1 MDRVIAQEL
10 SILGSHGMPAVDYPA
25 TLDLIASGALDPER
39 LVTRVVGLDEAG
51 VAMAAMDEVAGAGI
65 TIIEPGPLA

>member
-1 MDRVIAQEL
+1 
-10 SILGSHGMPAVDYPA
+10 
-25 TLDLIASGALDPER
+25 LDPER

-51 VAMAAMDEVAGAGI
+51 VAMAAMDELAGAGI